1 MTTKLPTTV
10 SVDETKSFTADAVYQ
25 EYLKWLPKYE
35 EFAQGRTNFQIEK
48 FVSLEDGTPANN
60 YVNVLYQTRV
70 MRGEFMREV
79 KRGLEL
85 QRNFDY
91 RWSNHL
97 ETHGPNVP
105 IEVDDGENGKKF
117 VWYDL
122 EKLELEHTVHELRL
136 SIKDKIQQL
145 ETFEAILN
153 KLEENNGGNFTKEQ
167 YENEAPEYWE
177 KRLERQSVDDI
188 VSARLGVS
196 TGNVKSIRQ
205 AMAPTI
211 LENSPNQIKGEDPLI
226 KRLIDGRFDVY
237 DAINEG
243 NASIESLYEKNT
255 QKGFLPKAEQ
265 TETKKIEVKE
275 DNSDPYALSEEML
288 QKLLGDK
295 K

>member
-1 MTTKLPTTV
+1 MTNKLPTTV

-91 RWSNHL
+91 RWTTHL

-105 IEVDDGENGKKF
+105 IEVEDGESGKKF

-153 KLEENNGGNFTKEQ
+153 KLEENNGGNFTKDQ
-167 YENEAPEYWE
+167 YENEAPDYWE

-211 LENSPNQIKGEDPLI
+211 LDNSPNQIKGEDPLI

-237 DAINEG
+237 EAINEG
-243 NASIESLYEKNT
+243 NKSIESLYEKNT
-255 QKGFLPKAEQ
+255 QKGFLPKTEQ

-275 DNSDPYALSEEML
+275 DDSDPYALSEEML
-288 QKLLGDK
+288 KNLLGDK

>member
-91 RWSNHL
+91 RWTTHL

-105 IEVDDGENGKKF
+105 IEVEDGESGKKF

-153 KLEENNGGNFTKEQ
+153 KLEENNGGNFTKDQ
-167 YENEAPEYWE
+167 YENEAPDYWE

-211 LENSPNQIKGEDPLI
+211 LDNSPNQIKGEDPLI

-237 DAINEG
+237 EAINEG
-243 NASIESLYEKNT
+243 NKSIESLYEKNT

-275 DNSDPYALSEEML
+275 DDSDPYALSEEML
-288 QKLLGDK
+288 KNLLGDK